1 MDYQKFLAGRTQ
13 NIKASV
19 IREILKVVSQP
30 GMISLAGGLPSPD
43 SFPLEIIDELSSLVI
58 KKYGSKA
65 FQYSATEGFPALR
78 EALAAYLNKKEIRAT
93 ADDVCITSG
102 SQGLLDGIGKVFI
115 SEGQKIAVEA
125 PTYVGALQ
133 AFNSYGPEY
142 VCIKTD
148 DNGVIPEHLED
159 IIKLFGIKLVYLVP
173 TFQNPTG
180 RTLPLD
186 RRYKIA
192 DIIQKYEV
200 LLIEDDPY
208 SDLRYRGKPIT
219 PLKALAPDNVI
230 YTGTV
235 SKILAPG
242 FRIGFYVAPPE
253 LKTWLIRAKQGVDLH
268 TSTFTQAI
276 AAEYLAGG
284 FLDKQIKKIIALYQ
298 PKQEAILEALDQ
310 HFPKNFTWSKPDG
323 GMFIWVEGPK
333 GFDAEAC
340 YHKAI
345 EQKVAYVPGKYFFT
359 GPDEGL
365 ETMRLNFSMCDADT
379 IRKGIRILGDVIR
392 TFS

>member
-13 NIKASV
+13 YIKASV

-43 SFPLEIIDELSSLVI
+43 SFPLEIIDELSSKVI
-58 KKYGSKA
+58 RKYGPKA
-65 FQYSATEGFPALR
+65 FQYSATEGIPEFR
-78 EALAAYLNKKEIRAT
+78 EALAIYLGKKDIPAT
-93 ADDVCITSG
+93 VDDICVTSG

-115 SEGQKIAVEA
+115 SEGDKVAVEA

-142 VCIKTD
+142 LCIKTD
-148 DNGVIPEHLED
+148 DNGIIPEHLEEL
-159 IIKLFGIKLVYLVP
+159 IRKNTIKFVYLVP

-180 RTLPLD
+180 RTLPLE
-186 RRYKIA
+186 RRVKIA
-192 DIIQKYEV
+192 QIIQKYNM

-208 SDLRYRGKPIT
+208 SDLRYTGEPVT

-230 YTGTV
+230 YTSTV

-242 FRIGFYVAPPE
+242 FRTGFYVAPAE
-253 LKTWLIRAKQGVDLH
+253 LKTWLVRAKQGVDLH
-268 TSTFTQAI
+268 TATYPQAI

-284 FLDKQIKKIIALYQ
+284 YLDKQIEKIISLYK
-298 PKQEAILEALDQ
+298 PKREAILEALEQNLPDS
-310 HFPKNFTWSKPDG
+310 FNWSRPDG

-340 YHKAI
+340 YHKAV

-359 GPDEGL
+359 SPGDGL

-379 IRKGIRILGDVIR
+379 IRKGIRILGDVIKD
-392 TFS
+392 FM

>member
-1 MDYQKFLAGRTQ
+1 MDYQKFLAQRTQ

-43 SFPLEIIDELSSLVI
+43 SFPLDIIEELSSLVI

-78 EALAAYLNKKEIRAT
+78 DALSVYLKQKEINAT
-93 ADDVCITSG
+93 AEDICITSG

-115 SEGQKIAVEA
+115 SEGEKIAVEA

-142 VCIKTD
+142 VSIKTD
-148 DNGVIPEHLED
+148 DDGVIPEHLED
-159 IIKLFGIKLVYLVP
+159 IIKLHGIKLVYLVP

-180 RTLPLD
+180 RTLPLE
-186 RRYKIA
+186 RRHKIA
-192 DIIQKYEV
+192 EIIQKYEV

-208 SDLRYRGKPIT
+208 SDLRYRGKPVT
-219 PLKALAPDNVI
+219 PLQALAPENVI
-230 YTGTV
+230 YTSTV

-268 TSTFTQAI
+268 TSTYTQAI

-284 FLDKQIKKIIALYQ
+284 YLDKQIEKIIALYQ
-298 PKQEAILEALDQ
+298 PKQEAILEALGQ
-310 HFPKNFTWSKPDG
+310 YFPENFNWSKPDG
-323 GMFIWVEGPK
+323 GMFIWIEGPA
-333 GFDAEAC
+333 GFNAEAC
-340 YHKAI
+340 YHKSV
-345 EQKVAYVPGKYFFT
+345 ERKVAYVPGKYFFT
-359 GPDEGL
+359 RPDDGL
-365 ETMRLNFSMCDADT
+365 ETMRLNFSMADAET
-379 IRKGIRILGDVIR
+379 IRKGIRILAEVVN
-392 TFS
+392 TFI

>member
-1 MDYQKFLAGRTQ
+1 MDYQKFLAERTQ
-13 NIKASV
+13 NIKASI

-43 SFPLEIIDELSSLVI
+43 SFPLDIIDELSSVVI

-78 EALAAYLNKKEIRAT
+78 EALAMYLKKKEISAT

-115 SEGQKIAVEA
+115 SEGEKIAVEA

-159 IIKLFGIKLVYLVP
+159 IIKLFGIKLVYMVP

-186 RRYKIA
+186 RRHKIA
-192 DIIQKYEV
+192 EIIQKYEV

-208 SDLRYRGKPIT
+208 SDLRYRGKPVI
-219 PLKALAPDNVI
+219 PLKALAPKNVI
-230 YTGTV
+230 YTSTV

-242 FRIGFYVAPPE
+242 FRIGFYMAPPE

-268 TSTFTQAI
+268 TGTFAQAI
-276 AAEYLAGG
+276 AAEYLSGG
-284 FLDKQIKKIIALYQ
+284 YLDKQIGKIIALYQ
-298 PKQEAILEALDQ
+298 PKQEAILKAMEQ
-310 HFPKNFTWSKPDG
+310 YFPDNFNWSKPDG

-340 YHKAI
+340 YHKAVD
-345 EQKVAYVPGKYFFT
+345 QKVAYVPGKYFFT
-359 GPDEGL
+359 NEGEGL
-365 ETMRLNFSMCDADT
+365 ETIRLNFSMADADS
-379 IRKGIRILGDVIR
+379 IRKGIRILAGVIKA
-392 TFS
+392 FV

>member
-1 MDYQKFLAGRTQ
+1 MDYQKFLAKRTV

-19 IREILKVVSQP
+19 IREILKIISKP

-43 SFPLEIIDELSSLVI
+43 SFPLEIIAELATLVI

-65 FQYSATEGFPALR
+65 FQYSDTEGFAPLR
-78 EALAAYLNKKEIRAT
+78 AALADYLRKKEISAT
-93 ADDVCITSG
+93 TDDVCITSG

-115 SEGQKIAVEA
+115 SEGDKIAVEA

-148 DNGVIPEHLED
+148 ENGIIPEHLEE
-159 IIKLFGIKLVYLVP
+159 ILKNQPVKLVYLVP

-186 RRYKIA
+186 RRQKIA
-192 DIIQKYEV
+192 EILHKYEA
-200 LLIEDDPY
+200 LLVEDDPY
-208 SDLRYRGKPIT
+208 SDLRYCGEPVT
-219 PLKALAPDNVI
+219 PLQALAPEYVI
-230 YTGTV
+230 YTSTV

-242 FRIGFYVAPPE
+242 FRTGFYVAPPE

-268 TSTFTQAI
+268 TGTYAQAI
-276 AAEYLAGG
+276 AAEYLSGG
-284 FLDKQIKKIIALYQ
+284 HLEKQIKKIISLYR
-298 PKQEAILEALDQ
+298 PKQEAILEALAEYLPAS
-310 HFPKNFTWSKPDG
+310 FKWSKPDG
-323 GMFIWVEGPK
+323 GMFIWVAGPP

-340 YHKAI
+340 YYKAV
-345 EQKVAYVPGKYFFT
+345 EQNVAYVPGRYFFT
-359 GPDEGL
+359 CPEEGL

-379 IRKGIRILGDVIR
+379 IRKGIKILGDVVKA
-392 TFS
+392 FV